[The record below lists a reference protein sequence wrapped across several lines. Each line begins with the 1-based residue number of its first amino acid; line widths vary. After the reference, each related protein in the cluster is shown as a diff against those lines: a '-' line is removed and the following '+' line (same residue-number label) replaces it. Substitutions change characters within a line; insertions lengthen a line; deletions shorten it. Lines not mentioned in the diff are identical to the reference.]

1 MTTATNNTT
10 CTRIMVRFLLTLV
23 TLVATTACLTNL
35 AVAQN
40 PPNIV
45 LIFMD
50 DMGYADPAPFGGDP
64 ELTPNLTDLA
74 RRGRR
79 FTDFYVAQAVC
90 SASRTALLTG
100 CYNVRVGIQGALG
113 PQSRIGINPDE
124 TTLAEICRQKN
135 YATACFGKWH
145 LGHHHQFLPLQHG
158 FDEYFGLPYSNDM
171 WPFHPEVLHLPMQER
186 LKRWPNLPLFE
197 NNTIINPAVTAA
209 DQAELTR
216 LYTEKATAFI
226 DRCGKR
232 PFFLY
237 LPHSMVHVPL
247 FAGNKFQNRS
257 GKGLFADVLMEI
269 DWSVGQI
276 VATLRK
282 NQIEDNTLII
292 FTSDNGPWLSYGE
305 HAGSAGP
312 LREGKGTMFDGGCRV
327 PCIMTWPAQI
337 PAGTVCQAPVMTI
350 DILPTVAELLDT
362 QLPPKPIDGLSLK
375 SLLTGP
381 QTDQSPHE
389 ALWFYWGNELQAIRS
404 GRWKLHFP
412 HEYRTVHGLPQATGG
427 TPVRYATAAIEESL
441 FDLQQDPGESTN
453 LLAQHPEVAA
463 KLRTLAE
470 TAREQLGDG
479 PRKGSAVRPA
489 GSLPAN
495 AAPNKQ

>member
-1 MTTATNNTT
+1 MPAS
-10 CTRIMVRFLLTLV
+10 RFLLHKSCTVPKL
-23 TLVATTACLTNL
+23 ACLAL
-35 AVAQN
+35 AALAGFHSASLTAAEKT
-40 PPNIV
+40 PNIV

-50 DMGYADPAPFGGDP
+50 DMGYADPSPFGGDP
-64 ELTPNLTDLA
+64 QLTPHLA
-74 RRGRR
+74 ELAARGRR

-145 LGHHHQFLPLQHG
+145 LGHHLPFLPLQHG
-158 FDEYFGLPYSNDM
+158 FDQYFGLPYSNDM
-171 WPFHPEVLHLPMQER
+171 WPFHPEVRQLPMEER
-186 LKRWPNLPLFE
+186 LKRWPHLPLIE
-197 NNTIINPAVTAA
+197 NNTIINPAVSAA
-209 DQAELTR
+209 DQTELTR
-216 LYTEKATAFI
+216 LCTEKATAFI
-226 DRCGKR
+226 DRCGNQ

-247 FAGNKFQNRS
+247 FAGSSFQNRS

-269 DWSVGQI
+269 DWSVGRI
-276 VATLRK
+276 VETLRK
-282 NQIEDNTLII
+282 NNIEDNTLII
-292 FTSDNGPWLSYGE
+292 FTSDNGPWLSYGD
-305 HAGSAGP
+305 HAGSAAP

-337 PAGTVCQAPVMTI
+337 PPGTVCRAPVMTI
-350 DILPTVAELLDT
+350 DILPTVAELLNT
-362 QLPPKPIDGLSLK
+362 ELPKAPIDGLSIRN
-375 SLLTGP
+375 LLVGP
-381 QTDQSPHE
+381 ESDQSPHE

-412 HEYRTVHGLPQATGG
+412 HDYRTLQGVPAATGG
-427 TPVRYATAAIEESL
+427 IPASYRTARIEESL
-441 FDLQQDPGESTN
+441 FDLQQDPAESTN
-453 LLAQHPEVAA
+453 LLAQYPEVAA
-463 KLRTLAE
+463 NLRRLAE

-479 PRKGSAVRPA
+479 RRKGSAVRPA
-489 GSLPAN
+489 GSLPADN
-495 AAPNKQ
+495 VPRNQ